1 MKTEAGRD
9 WSDAAASQG
18 TPKIA
23 SCHQKPGKRHRT
35 DSPSAP
41 PQGISPTDTVI
52 LDFLASKTVQEY
64 ISVLRQPVFGNLL
77 QQP

>member
-1 MKTEAGRD
+1 MKTEAGRS
-9 WSDAAASQG
+9 WSDAAANQGHRRLPAATRSQV
-18 TPKIA
+18 
-23 SCHQKPGKRHRT
+23 RHRI

-41 PQGISPTDTVI
+41 PQGINPIDTVI